1 MKRLLKGEVKT
12 QFNTRGILILL
23 IVLIITTIFSL
34 KEYNDI
40 YSNLFQVQLEKSK
53 GYSDE
58 SYDTYLYLD
67 DLSMDIK
74 NQINEMKN
82 SNGSQEDIKEL
93 EEEVKNVD
101 IEKNVIINMQF
112 YYSNMASAFSKNVND
127 EDADIDANF
136 IEALKIGN
144 KINSMVFK
152 EIYEK
157 GIEPKSKSLLYRN
170 DAEDL
175 YKRLVTVKTKV
186 SLNEKSNIEATGL
199 SMLDFRMSSQ
209 VSYLIILIVILLNYN
224 IWSKEFELGH
234 IKTLITQPYK
244 KNKIYI
250 ARLIISMTKTI
261 LVVLL
266 IFSLPIIIT
275 TIKNTW
281 GEPTARIINSLVQNT
296 IFTISGNKEIFLYIV
311 GVDSIKYASYYMPIF
326 FTYIIFLMSGIHFV
340 SIIFKSDFGSIV
352 GFVPVLSLMF
362 LENPYNP
369 FCYFRIQSLLLGE
382 IGIGFRGAMI
392 IMAVFI
398 VVFNIGAY
406 LLFDRYEDK

>member
-1 MKRLLKGEVKT
+1 MKRLLKGELRT
-12 QFNTRGILILL
+12 QFNTKGILILL
-23 IVLIITTIFSL
+23 VVLIITTIFSL
-34 KEYNDI
+34 KDYDNA

-58 SYDTYLYLD
+58 SYETYLYLD
-67 DLSMDIK
+67 DLSMEIK
-74 NQINEMKN
+74 KQINEMKD

-93 EEEVKNVD
+93 EEEAKNVD

-112 YYSNMASAFSKNVND
+112 YYSNMASAFSKNIND
-127 EDADIDANF
+127 KDADTDVNF
-136 IEALKIGN
+136 MEALKIGN

-175 YKRLVTVKTKV
+175 YKRLVTVKTRIN
-186 SLNEKSNIEATGL
+186 LNEKPNIEATGL
-199 SMLDFRMSSQ
+199 SMLGFQMSSQ

-250 ARLIISMTKTI
+250 ARLIISATKT
-261 LVVLL
+261 VLAASL
-266 IFSLPIIIT
+266 IFFLPIIVT
-275 TIKNTW
+275 TITNTW
-281 GEPTARIINSLVQNT
+281 GEPTARIINSLVQRD
-296 IFTISGNKEIFLYIV
+296 IFSLTGTKEIFLYII
-311 GVDSIKYASYYMPIF
+311 GVDSIKYASYYLPIF

-340 SIIFKSDFGSIV
+340 SILFKSDFGSIV
-352 GFVPVLSLMF
+352 GFVPILSLMF

-382 IGIGFRGAMI
+382 IGIGFKGAMI

-398 VVFNIGAY
+398 VVFNIGTY
-406 LLFDRYEDK
+406 LLFDRYEDG